1 MFKRILMK
9 RSHHEILKY
18 IFDNDDAGIR
28 ELASIMKRK
37 HNDHRDFY
45 ALAALIDAGYIGF
58 TGPVWD
64 NEDGTLDVYKQV
76 RLFQA
81 YSQGE
86 GNQSYDGVMINAK
99 KVDSHLYVASKAI
112 EYFHAR
118 SESRM
123 GWVLTSI
130 LALLSAIVSGVIV
143 SHLTV
148 TSIEFVAK

>member
-1 MFKRILMK
+1 MK
-9 RSHHEILKY
+9 KSHHEILKY

-28 ELASIMKRK
+28 ELAFMMTCK

-45 ALAALIDAGYIGF
+45 ALAALLDAGYIGF
-58 TGPVWD
+58 TGPVFD
-64 NEDGTLDVYKQV
+64 KEDGTLDVYKQV

-86 GNQSYDGVMINAK
+86 GSQTYDGTTILAEK
-99 KVDSHLYVASKAI
+99 EDSYLYVASKAI

-118 SESRM
+118 SESRK
-123 GWVLTSI
+123 GWFLTAG
-130 LALLSAIVSGVIV
+130 LALLTAIISGVIV

-148 TSIEFVAK
+148 TAIEVIAK